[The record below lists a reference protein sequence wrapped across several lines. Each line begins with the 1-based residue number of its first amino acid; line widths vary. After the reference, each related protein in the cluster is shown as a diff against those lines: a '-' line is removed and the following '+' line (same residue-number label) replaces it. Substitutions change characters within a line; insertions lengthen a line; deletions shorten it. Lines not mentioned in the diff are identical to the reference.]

1 MKDFFISYSKAD
13 RDWAISIDRWLK
25 EAGYSTHFQEAD
37 FPPGSNWAYE
47 MVQGGEAARTIAV
60 LSPDYL
66 TGNWIWPEMLTAF
79 AADPKGEKRKLL
91 FVRVR
96 DCQLPQMLRQI
107 VDINLIGKTGDEARK
122 LLLDGVE
129 ASRQELNL
137 PQPYPVDAL
146 IERYCQ
152 RLQSKISTV
161 RIFGDEQPHPLD
173 QVFVESTINEDY
185 ERRPHQAEF
194 LGLMDAELRKMRSV
208 FGDSEDRNLDREAT
222 DDPTRRKTKR
232 TIKPNELLRR
242 HTHAIVTGAPGCG
255 KTTLLRYLAWQTLKE
270 FVVPPSGGSF
280 LDQAIPP
287 EGGITNSARMPVF
300 LELKQLSVAD
310 FAQGSL
316 EDLLFHKAI
325 AAAVKPRNDA
335 ERDALKQHFR
345 TLLEQGR
352 VAIFLDGMDEVS
364 GASFFRDLQTAVTDF
379 LHSAYGNNTVIIS
392 TRPFALRQLGNA
404 KAMEIQPL
412 SPRQIEQFIEHYYR
426 DVPERQQFQR
436 ELQRRRELRELARVP
451 ALLGFILQLW
461 RKQGTVTD
469 DKLELYAQI
478 TQELVTQLDR
488 EKEGIAPEREW
499 LVPDKDGS
507 LKLDLLRQLAFNQLF
522 RGLIHPPY
530 DIGSTDNDATRLV
543 FTSEQLRAEAAAFA
557 RTLKEREGLTIN
569 PRNLAEDVKAT
580 ALLRQVGADHYAFAH
595 LTLQEYLAAWQLAK
609 GDNADTCER
618 IFCRAY
624 FNPTLAEMD
633 ALPMTLG
640 LVDEPGKL
648 YEALEQLPES
658 LSLAGLRLRARGL
671 SHAKASRQ
679 MLERLVSR
687 LDDFIKLD
695 IREERGYF
703 DAVLSAYANARGDN
717 LNAILN
723 HIAFSFGSDKDEYER
738 ERAVEALALF
748 RHENAVTLLR
758 GALTDKNDDV
768 RIRAAAA
775 ISWSDLDCTVN
786 ALKKD
791 LKHPDQDVRK
801 KVVYTAWQLV
811 GEVAREV
818 LIEALND
825 ESAAVIED
833 AIEALGDVG
842 GEGVVSLIIEF
853 LRSDLE
859 RASEKAADAL
869 GSIGGDGALNGLLD
883 RLEKPNCKAKQQI
896 IRALGEIGDARA
908 VPCLLKII
916 EDGTSSDR
924 IEAVKALGRVRSELQ
939 VKPLRKLLEEVNQKW
954 LDEYDNRYSFFS
966 EDHESILIVIA
977 ESLRQLGESCGR
989 EVLLSIVE
997 KGDDYNKK
1005 NAVQSLAMM
1014 GGDIAENALLMA
1026 WEKAKS
1032 DYAIAKQNKLS
1043 QNQNN
1048 PLQNQSG
1055 QNSLV
1060 INVEMY
1066 FRPDFLASLA
1076 YLLTKLGHH
1085 QIVSTIVEWL
1095 DDKSFDSGSAL
1106 SGDPK
1111 LALISN
1117 ALGRCKGKQAVEGL
1131 VKIFHSGKWDS
1142 EFMALTGLGNIQ
1154 DEYAIM
1160 GLLLGFSVYQRYFQM
1175 RAVYRMVSMED
1186 ETILCGL
1193 TLALSNSNNFVRRKA
1208 AELIAYY
1215 SKDQSSIERLQ
1226 LIATTDVSEKA
1237 KHAASLSL
1245 QKLERKLQYLDI
1257 PIRVTSDHLQPS

>member
-1 MKDFFISYSKAD
+1 MKDFFISYNKAD
-13 RDWAISIDRWLK
+13 RDWAISIDCWLK
-25 EAGYSTHFQEAD
+25 DAGYSTHFQEAD

-47 MVQGGEAARTIAV
+47 MVQGGEAARTIAI

-173 QVFVESTINEDY
+173 QVFVELTINEDY

-208 FGDSEDRNLDREAT
+208 FGDSEDLNLDREAT

-310 FAQGSL
+310 FEQGSL

-352 VAIFLDGMDEVS
+352 VAIFLDGLDEVS
-364 GASFFRDLQTAVTDF
+364 GAKFFGDLQTAVTEF

-392 TRPFALRQLGNA
+392 TRPFALRQLGDA

-461 RKQGTVTD
+461 RKRGSVTD

-478 TQELVTQLDR
+478 TQELAAQLDSD
-488 EKEGIAPEREW
+488 KEGVEPEREW
-499 LVPDKDGS
+499 LVEDKDGS

-522 RGLIHPPY
+522 KGLIHPPY
-530 DIGSTDNDATRLV
+530 DIGGNANDVDRLV
-543 FTSEQLRAEAAAFA
+543 FTSEHLRDEAIEFA
-557 RTLKEREGLTIN
+557 RMLKERESITIH

-580 ALLRQVGADHYAFAH
+580 ALLRQVGTDHYAFAH
-595 LTLQEYLAAWQLAK
+595 LTLQEYLAAWQLANRDN
-609 GDNADTCER
+609 GDACER

-624 FNPTLAEMD
+624 FNLTLAEMEV
-633 ALPMTLG
+633 LPMTLG
-640 LVDEPGKL
+640 LVDEPDKF

-658 LSLAGLRLRARGL
+658 LDVKGLRIRVRGLACLSASHSILTRLISQLSDFEDKKSLDLNIYIGALVDSFRNAKPSSLKVIGDKYSWIKQIPSLADLVETMSFPESAFIEFTSLFGPKFRTLFQSIQGESPTNDIQALIQTLTGDPNSGNRTDAAYRLGYIGDERSIKPLCNALR
-671 SHAKASRQ
+671 
-679 MLERLVSR
+679 
-687 LDDFIKLD
+687 
-695 IREERGYF
+695 
-703 DAVLSAYANARGDN
+703 N
-717 LNAILN
+717 
-723 HIAFSFGSDKDEYER
+723 
-738 ERAVEALALF
+738 
-748 RHENAVTLLR
+748 
-758 GALTDKNDDV
+758 
-768 RIRAAAA
+768 
-775 ISWSDLDCTVN
+775 DLDLN
-786 ALKKD
+786 
-791 LKHPDQDVRK
+791 VR
-801 KVVYTAWQLV
+801 LH
-811 GEVAREV
+811 
-818 LIEALND
+818 
-825 ESAAVIED
+825 
-833 AIEALGDVG
+833 
-842 GEGVVSLIIEF
+842 
-853 LRSDLE
+853 
-859 RASEKAADAL
+859 
-869 GSIGGDGALNGLLD
+869 
-883 RLEKPNCKAKQQI
+883 
-896 IRALGEIGDARA
+896 
-908 VPCLLKII
+908 
-916 EDGTSSDR
+916 
-924 IEAVKALGRVRSELQ
+924 AVKALGGIGNEKVIGCLMMAFCSDDEDFVRENAVEELVKFSNRILGTGLILALSHQNKSVRQKVIDVVAYYIENPEQ
-939 VKPLRKLLEEVNQKW
+939 VTLGHAKLSQLALKDRSKEVRNMAREALRKLEHKLQYF
-954 LDEYDNRYSFFS
+954 DIS
-966 EDHESILIVIA
+966 A
-977 ESLRQLGESCGR
+977 T
-989 EVLLSIVE
+989 
-997 KGDDYNKK
+997 KK
-1005 NAVQSLAMM
+1005 
-1014 GGDIAENALLMA
+1014 
-1026 WEKAKS
+1026 
-1032 DYAIAKQNKLS
+1032 
-1043 QNQNN
+1043 
-1048 PLQNQSG
+1048 
-1055 QNSLV
+1055 
-1060 INVEMY
+1060 
-1066 FRPDFLASLA
+1066 
-1076 YLLTKLGHH
+1076 T
-1085 QIVSTIVEWL
+1085 
-1095 DDKSFDSGSAL
+1095 
-1106 SGDPK
+1106 
-1111 LALISN
+1111 
-1117 ALGRCKGKQAVEGL
+1117 
-1131 VKIFHSGKWDS
+1131 
-1142 EFMALTGLGNIQ
+1142 
-1154 DEYAIM
+1154 
-1160 GLLLGFSVYQRYFQM
+1160 
-1175 RAVYRMVSMED
+1175 
-1186 ETILCGL
+1186 
-1193 TLALSNSNNFVRRKA
+1193 
-1208 AELIAYY
+1208 
-1215 SKDQSSIERLQ
+1215 LQ
-1226 LIATTDVSEKA
+1226 LIPPPPLTAQERAELETRIAAKYQEVLRGGGARQKGKALEELLAAVFASIPGFTVSERNCHTATEEIDLVLRNASADPFWREMGSLILVEA
-1237 KHAASLSL
+1237 KNWQA
-1245 QKLERKLQYLDI
+1245 QRVGKNEYVQFYRKLENRSGHCRLGFLVCTERFAETLHQEALRDSKFPLRVVPIDGDDLRCLVESENRTVMLRKFAERTVL
-1257 PIRVTSDHLQPS
+1257 R